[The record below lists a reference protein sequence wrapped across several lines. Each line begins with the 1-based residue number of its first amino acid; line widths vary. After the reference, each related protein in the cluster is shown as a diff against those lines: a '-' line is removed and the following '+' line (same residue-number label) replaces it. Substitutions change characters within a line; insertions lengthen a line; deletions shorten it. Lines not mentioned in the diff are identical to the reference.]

1 MRAKIKI
8 YFVIDNWSTYY
19 KCSCIIA
26 RSDDHSNAAQRTRT
40 GTGAGTA
47 ATLTAHSSQV
57 ILSITMM
64 VLRKLLLKYDV
75 RKLSREVLYA
85 DRAFINRLD
94 ARVNAHRA
102 LVDLVLLA
110 LNRLEQDHHLLPL
123 HPQLVEL
130 RLLVV
135 AICEVQC
142 GVAWRGVV

>member
-1 MRAKIKI
+1 
-8 YFVIDNWSTYY
+8 
-19 KCSCIIA
+19 
-26 RSDDHSNAAQRTRT
+26 
-40 GTGAGTA
+40 
-47 ATLTAHSSQV
+47 
-57 ILSITMM
+57 MM

-110 LNRLEQDHHLLPL
+110 LNLLEQDHH
-123 HPQLVEL
+123 LVEL